1 MKYDTKKNEQSAL
14 ILLPPDSE
22 MDFKGIKAL
31 RKMQSISE
39 ANGNN
44 NLSLD
49 EINEEI
55 RAVRL
60 DGDNQ

>member
-1 MKYDTKKNEQSAL
+1 MEYDTKENEQSAL
-14 ILLPPDSE
+14 LLLPPDSE
-22 MDFKGIKAL
+22 MDPEGIKAL
-31 RKMQSISE
+31 KKMQSISE

-55 RAVRL
+55 RAARL

>member
-1 MKYDTKKNEQSAL
+1 MEYDTKENEQSAL
-14 ILLPPDSE
+14 LLLPPDSE
-22 MDFKGIKAL
+22 MDSKGIKAL

-55 RAVRL
+55 RAARL